1 MPFNIYFGITYRT
14 KTNHRMANTS
24 LANTQFEIPY
34 NQDLISLHII
44 KGTVIAA
51 NLMQILQR
59 HLFTIVIKLVRK
71 NFDYVLFNSPMLAM
85 SYGEDYWILGRW
97 NISKYWWIFT
107 EFHCLPLTNIDELWL
122 YSLFTIVYAHW
133 KRRFARWKS
142 IFRIV
147 CVCHASY
154 IDGETVRNIYI

>member
-85 SYGEDYWILGRW
+85 SYGEDY
-97 NISKYWWIFT
+97 
-107 EFHCLPLTNIDELWL
+107 
-122 YSLFTIVYAHW
+122 
-133 KRRFARWKS
+133 
-142 IFRIV
+142 
-147 CVCHASY
+147 
-154 IDGETVRNIYI
+154 